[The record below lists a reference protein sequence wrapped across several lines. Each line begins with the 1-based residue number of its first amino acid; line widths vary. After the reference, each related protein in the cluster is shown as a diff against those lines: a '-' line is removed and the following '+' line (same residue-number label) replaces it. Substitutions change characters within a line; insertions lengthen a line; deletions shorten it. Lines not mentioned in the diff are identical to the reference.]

1 MLWKLVRKIAR
12 LYALLAIGVLG
23 LMMASNS
30 IVSYQLLNDSDALL
44 ALFFPYG
51 VLAGL
56 IIGLLFM
63 RIGGWLTILSVG
75 GFYLVTFWHSDTWPG
90 DNLPLMIGGAA
101 PLFLLANFLRSLGQK
116 SGR

>member
-30 IVSYQLLNDSDALL
+30 IVSYQLHDSEDLL

-56 IIGLLFM
+56 ITGLLFM

-75 GFYLVTFWHSDTWPG
+75 GFYLVTFWQSGIWPG
-90 DNLPLMIGGAA
+90 DNMPLMIGGAA
-101 PLFLLANFLRSLGQK
+101 PLFLLANFLRSIGQK
-116 SGR
+116 SGK

>member
-30 IVSYQLLNDSDALL
+30 IVSYQLNDSDALL

-56 IIGLLFM
+56 IVSLLFM

-75 GFYLVTFWHSDTWPG
+75 GFYLVIFWKSGMWPG
-90 DNLPLMIGGAA
+90 NNLPLMIGGAA
-101 PLFLLANFLRSLGQK
+101 PLFLLSNFLRSLGQK